1 MRYEITGTTRLTC
14 LLGSPVAHS
23 ISPQMHNEAF
33 RLLGLDYVY
42 TAFDI
47 SPQNLPDAV
56 HALKL
61 LNVRGYNLTMP
72 HKTAILPFMDELTPA
87 AKLAQAV
94 NTVTYE
100 SGRLIGHTTDGIGY
114 MHSVKDAGYD
124 ILGKNMTLLGAGGA
138 ATAICT
144 QAALDGVKNIYMFK
158 RKNASWKT
166 AQDFA
171 DKVTRTTDC
180 QVFLY
185 DIADTYQ
192 LKQALTVRLTAPCY
206 ILSWSFPILF
216 ITQEKQSFFRRQ
228 NLSDVQPVTGSI
240 CCSIRVQLPFIA
252 GQAPICR

>member
-100 SGRLIGHTTDGIGY
+100 SGRLIGQYNGWNRLH
-114 MHSVKDAGYD
+114 A
-124 ILGKNMTLLGAGGA
+124 LG
-138 ATAICT
+138 
-144 QAALDGVKNIYMFK
+144 
-158 RKNASWKT
+158 
-166 AQDFA
+166 
-171 DKVTRTTDC
+171 
-180 QVFLY
+180 
-185 DIADTYQ
+185 
-192 LKQALTVRLTAPCY
+192 
-206 ILSWSFPILF
+206 
-216 ITQEKQSFFRRQ
+216 
-228 NLSDVQPVTGSI
+228 
-240 CCSIRVQLPFIA
+240 
-252 GQAPICR
+252 

>member
-192 LKQALTVRLTAPCY
+192 LKQCDLNKRN
-206 ILSWSFPILF
+206 
-216 ITQEKQSFFRRQ
+216 KRRHG
-228 NLSDVQPVTGSI
+228 T
-240 CCSIRVQLPFIA
+240 
-252 GQAPICR
+252 

>member
-1 MRYEITGTTRLTC
+1 
-14 LLGSPVAHS
+14 
-23 ISPQMHNEAF
+23 
-33 RLLGLDYVY
+33 
-42 TAFDI
+42 
-47 SPQNLPDAV
+47 
-56 HALKL
+56 
-61 LNVRGYNLTMP
+61 
-72 HKTAILPFMDELTPA
+72 
-87 AKLAQAV
+87 
-94 NTVTYE
+94 
-100 SGRLIGHTTDGIGY
+100 

-192 LKQALTVRLTAPCY
+192 LKQALSDSAILTNATNVGMAPDISNSPVDRSLLYPELVVSDIIYNPRKTKLLQEAESIGCPTCNGLY
-206 ILSWSFPILF
+206 MLLYQGAASFHCW
-216 ITQEKQSFFRRQ
+216 TGA
-228 NLSDVQPVTGSI
+228 DMPVEIIKKKYFNS
-240 CCSIRVQLPFIA
+240 
-252 GQAPICR
+252 

>member
-1 MRYEITGTTRLTC
+1 MSIRHLT
-14 LLGSPVAHS
+14 SV
-23 ISPQMHNEAF
+23 
-33 RLLGLDYVY
+33 
-42 TAFDI
+42 
-47 SPQNLPDAV
+47 QNLPDAV

-87 AKLAQAV
+87 AKLSQAV

-124 ILGKNMTLLGAGGA
+124 ILENMTLLGAGGIRNLH
-138 ATAICT
+138 TGSLRWC
-144 QAALDGVKNIYMFK
+144 KNIYMFK

-192 LKQALTVRLTAPCY
+192 LKQALSDSAILTNATNVGMAPD
-206 ILSWSFPILF
+206 IF
-216 ITQEKQSFFRRQ
+216 
-228 NLSDVQPVTGSI
+228 
-240 CCSIRVQLPFIA
+240 
-252 GQAPICR
+252 